1 MIFGSHD
8 AANTTHLKGGLFY
21 WIIILPTLRD
31 ENVPTNWNDYKF
43 FCVTQKVLEID
54 MMVYNMT
61 KNEKISKK
69 AFLVTV
75 LDN

>member
-8 AANTTHLKGGLFY
+8 TANTTHLKGG
-21 WIIILPTLRD
+21 IIILPTLRD
-31 ENVPTNWNDYKF
+31 VNVPTNWNDYKF

-54 MMVYNMT
+54 VMVYNMT

-69 AFLVTV
+69 TFLVTV